1 MDIIN
6 IKNLEL
12 FAHHG
17 VFKEENALGQKF
29 VVSAKLYVDTREA
42 GQQDNLEKS
51 VNYALVCNEIKV
63 FMENNTFK
71 LIETVAE
78 KIAEML
84 LIKFGLIRKIE
95 IEVKKPW
102 APILQSLDYVSVSIE
117 RGWKK
122 AYLSMGSNIGDSK
135 NYLENGI
142 NAINNDEKCRV
153 EKVSPFYVTKPV
165 GDVEQ
170 ADFLNCC
177 VEIETLLSPYELLN
191 LVNKVEKDNN
201 RERLI
206 HWGPR
211 TLDIDIVLFEGC
223 VISEE
228 KLTIPHIEMANREFV
243 LRPLRDIAPYEI
255 HPVLNKS
262 VIQMFDEVTKE
273 V

>member
-6 IKNLEL
+6 IKDLEI

-17 VFKEENALGQKF
+17 VLMEENVLGQKF
-29 VVSAKLYVDTREA
+29 LVSAKLFVHTREA
-42 GQQDNLEKS
+42 GQNDDLEKS
-51 VNYALVCNEIKV
+51 VNYALVCNEIKA

-78 KIAEML
+78 KTAEML
-84 LIKFGLIRKIE
+84 LIKFNGIRKIE
-95 IEVKKPW
+95 IEIKKPW
-102 APILQSLDYVSVSIE
+102 APILQSVDYVSVKIE

-135 NYLENGI
+135 GYLENGI
-142 NAINNDEKCRV
+142 MALRNNEKCRV
-153 EKVSPFYVTKPV
+153 TKVSPFYKTKPV
-165 GDVEQ
+165 GEVEQ
-170 ADFLNCC
+170 DDFLNCC
-177 VEIETLLSPYELLN
+177 VEIETLLFPYELLAF
-191 LVNKVEKDNN
+191 VNEIEKENN

-228 KLTIPHIEMANREFV
+228 SLTIPHIEMANREFV
-243 LRPLRDIAPYEI
+243 LRPLRDIAPYEV

-262 VIQMFDEVTKE
+262 VTEMFNEITKE